1 MQPFLLRKHD
11 WGMIRYGYGLSR
23 IQLLAMS
30 YYLLQW
36 YHIPLLWC
44 HDQSRFFSVYCNCSF
59 RFPCRRHWR
68 RWRTWCSW
76 SFFYLLEWS
85 CVHNCHGF
93 CVIAVNTGTASLELR
108 WFFTWMILD
117 VAGNWVLV
125 YFDWMTVFVSALCK
139 WPPMVYK
146 EGLLP
151 ESTVIGSYL
160 AAVQKAAQVALW

>member
-44 HDQSRFFSVYCNCSF
+44 HDQSKFFSVYCNFFFSLSLQEALTSVKNLMF
-59 RFPCRRHWR
+59 LVV
-68 RWRTWCSW
+68 
-76 SFFYLLEWS
+76 FYLLEWS

-93 CVIAVNTGTASLELR
+93 WVIAINTGTVSLELR
-108 WFFTWMILD
+108 WFFTWMIVD

-146 EGLLP
+146 EGLL
-151 ESTVIGSYL
+151 SQSAVIGSYL
-160 AAVQKAAQVALW
+160 ATVQKAAQVALW